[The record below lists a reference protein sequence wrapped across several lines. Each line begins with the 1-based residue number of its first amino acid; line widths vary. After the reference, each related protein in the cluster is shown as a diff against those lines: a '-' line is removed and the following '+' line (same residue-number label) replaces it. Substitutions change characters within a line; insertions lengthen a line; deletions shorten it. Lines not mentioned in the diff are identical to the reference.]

1 MSEADIPHFVELP
14 FFVNLL
20 ILLVLARFLGE
31 LFEHF
36 KQPAMMGEILAGI
49 ILGPSLFHVT
59 NVTPELHV
67 FSEIAV
73 FLLVIMAG
81 LEIDP
86 REIKNTLIGKKIWI
100 AILGFF
106 IPILSGFAVGL
117 LFELDTMITVFLSLC
132 IAITALPVSV
142 RILMDLGKLKSDIG
156 QKIISVAIFNDVIA
170 LMILGIVIDLKSTK
184 EATYSQILWTT
195 GESVI
200 KVLGFLIFVVIIY
213 RLLDRAT
220 QKVDFLKNKVDGLLK
235 WLKGKE
241 SLFALMF
248 CFILMFSSVSQSA
261 GLHFVVGAFFGAML
275 ITKEVLGE
283 DNFHALEKS
292 TSSITM
298 GFLAP
303 IFFATIGLE
312 FQIDSITNPLLLI
325 VVIAVSFASKIFGG
339 YLGSRLSGM
348 PHRSAWTIGIGLN
361 ARGIMELLIAK
372 IALEAKIIDHSLFS
386 ILVIMGIL
394 TTFSTP
400 YLLKRSFQRLDQQ

>member
-86 REIKNTLIGKKIWI
+86 REIKKTLIGRKIWI

-117 LFELDTMITVFLSLC
+117 FFELDTMITVFLSLC

-170 LMILGIVIDLKSTK
+170 LMILGIVIDLKSNK
-184 EATYSQILWTT
+184 EATYSQILWST
-195 GESVI
+195 GESVV
-200 KVLGFLIFVVIIY
+200 KVLGFLIFVIIIY
-213 RLLDRAT
+213 RLIDRAT

-283 DNFHALEKS
+283 ENFHALEKS

-312 FQIDSITNPLLLI
+312 FQINSINDPLLLI
-325 VVIAVSFASKIFGG
+325 VVIMVSFASKIFGG

-348 PHRSAWTIGIGLN
+348 SHRSAWTIGIGLN

-400 YLLKRSFQRLDQQ
+400 YLLKRSFNRLEQQ